1 MNRCIII
8 PFVLIICLLSAC
20 IGGGDGSD
28 SETTTPPQNLEAI
41 DGVVTQGEY
50 DHQAEF
56 SNGKFV
62 VYWRFQDESIIFAMV
77 AKTDGMIA
85 LGFEPEIGMKDADM
99 VIGWVKGGVAYI
111 FDCYSIGESGPH
123 PEDSNLQGNDDIT
136 AYAGVEYGGFTT
148 IEFSRKLITG
158 DTYDKDIPT
167 TGIFNVI
174 WAYGP
179 EDSITLGH
187 TNKGGGMLKM
197 DSADVVGY

>member
-85 LGFEPEIGMKDADM
+85 
-99 VIGWVKGGVAYI
+99 
-111 FDCYSIGESGPH
+111 
-123 PEDSNLQGNDDIT
+123 
-136 AYAGVEYGGFTT
+136 
-148 IEFSRKLITG
+148 
-158 DTYDKDIPT
+158 
-167 TGIFNVI
+167 
-174 WAYGP
+174 
-179 EDSITLGH
+179 
-187 TNKGGGMLKM
+187 
-197 DSADVVGY
+197 